1 MIGSLRSWHRTG
13 PKISAAVVILW
24 GLTGFLHPIMSWTA
38 PRAAIQMPPEL
49 VVETEGALAPSTVPA
64 LSGEARH
71 VRLAPSSTG
80 AYWSLQIAPGEPRV
94 AIDAATGEDAT
105 NALYAHSVALARHY
119 ADLPEAEAR
128 SVRQI
133 TRFSMDYP
141 AINRLLPVSEVVFDT
156 PDRLAVYVD
165 TGSDRLAA
173 VSNTPRRVMLRIFQS
188 VHTLAPLK
196 PVEPLRLLVITGLT
210 LAFLS
215 TVIAG
220 ISMLWGAKG
229 RSLRRWHRWA
239 GAVLALPALAFPAS
253 GLFHAWVNSPL
264 FKAADPAAEVFE
276 IAALTALP
284 GGSFTHLAASSG
296 DEGPL
301 WRGAS
306 GREARYWSASGEA
319 LPLSDMDR
327 ARQLAGAEGEV
338 ALQARFDGDYGFANK
353 RLPVWRVETGA
364 APVFVDPVDGLIAG
378 RITGPVA
385 AIEQWTFNRLHKWNF
400 ADPLGRYVRDGAMM
414 TTVLALIILALT
426 GLMLARRRR
435 RKS

>member
-1 MIGSLRSWHRTG
+1 M
-13 PKISAAVVILW
+13 AV
-24 GLTGFLHPIMSWTA
+24 
-38 PRAAIQMPPEL
+38 
-49 VVETEGALAPSTVPA
+49 
-64 LSGEARH
+64 
-71 VRLAPSSTG
+71 
-80 AYWSLQIAPGEPRV
+80 
-94 AIDAATGEDAT
+94 DAVTGEEAT
-105 NALYAHSVALARHY
+105 DALYGHSVALARHY
-119 ADLPEAEAR
+119 AGLPEAEVR

-133 TRFSMDYP
+133 THFSMDYP
-141 AINRLLPVSEVVFDT
+141 PINRLLPVSEVVFDT

-173 VSNTPRRVMLRIFQS
+173 VSNTQRRWMLRIFQS

-196 PVEPLRLLVITGLT
+196 PIEPLRLLVITGLT

-264 FKAADPAAEVFE
+264 FKAADPVAEVFE
-276 IAALTALP
+276 IAALTGVP
-284 GGSFTHLAASSG
+284 SGSFTHLAASAG
-296 DEGPL
+296 DTGPL
-301 WRGAS
+301 WRGAQ
-306 GREARYWSASGEA
+306 GRDARYWSASGEA
-319 LPLSDMDR
+319 LPLTDMDR
-327 ARQLAGAEGEV
+327 ARQLARAEGQV
-338 ALQARFDGDYGFANK
+338 TLQARFDGDYGFANK
-353 RLPVWRVETGA
+353 RLPVWRVEMDG
-364 APVFVDPVDGLIAG
+364 APVFVDPVDGVIAG
-378 RITGPVA
+378 QPPGPVA
-385 AIEQWTFNRLHKWNF
+385 AIERWTFNRLHKWNF

-414 TTVLALIILALT
+414 VTVLALIVLAVT